1 MGDSYVLV
9 AKPRLSVFQIVNMN
23 VGFFGLQY
31 AFGLQSANMTPIYS
45 FLGAEPSQIP
55 LLWLAGPVTGLVV
68 QPLVGALSDKTVS
81 RLGRRTPYFLIGAI
95 MASVC
100 LFIMPFSAALWM
112 AASVLWILDVGA
124 NTTMEPY
131 RAFVSDK
138 LDTSQ
143 HNLGYLVQS
152 AFSGL
157 GAFLAFLTPTLLI
170 LFGIH
175 KSAVGA
181 NGIPVTTFLAFFIGA
196 IVMIGSI
203 LWTVRTT
210 KEIPLSAEERANI
223 LSSPRG
229 LKAAFVDL
237 KEAISAMPRPMR
249 QMGPMML
256 LSWYANFVYLQYM
269 PLCLATSVFPDAESF
284 EAGLV
289 DASLLW
295 GRMAA
300 FYFLVAFVAGFALVP
315 FANKLGPKR
324 IHGFCTA
331 CGGIGIFLVPL
342 IGDTTLLFVPMLGIG
357 LYWAST
363 MGITYVM
370 LASFL
375 PKEKTGIY
383 MGIFNMFIV
392 VPMIIQTLSVPLYFD
407 TWLGGSAPNA
417 IHLAGILLILA
428 AASVGF
434 IDLRKREENDAIE
447 AATAASTGY
456 VAGAPRRDA

>member
-1 MGDSYVLV
+1 MRVKRVVVS
-9 AKPRLSVFQIVNMN
+9 KPKLSFLQIINMN

-45 FLGAEPSQIP
+45 YLGAEPSQIP

-81 RLGRRTPYFLIGAI
+81 HWGRRTPYFLIGAI
-95 MASVC
+95 MVSLC
-100 LFIMPFSAALWM
+100 LLIMPFSVALWV

-138 LDTSQ
+138 LDESQ
-143 HNLGYLVQS
+143 HNLGYLMQG

-170 LFGIH
+170 LLGIN

-181 NGIPVTTFLAFFIGA
+181 SGIPVTTFLAFVIGA
-196 IVMIGSI
+196 IVMFGSI
-203 LWTVRTT
+203 LWTVRTS
-210 KEIPLSAEERANI
+210 KEIPLSAEERAKI

-229 LKAAFVDL
+229 FAVAFVDL
-237 KEAISAMPRPMR
+237 KKAISAMPLPMR
-249 QMGPMML
+249 QMAPMML
-256 LSWYANFVYLQYM
+256 FSMYANFVFSQYM
-269 PLCLATSVFPDAESF
+269 PLCLATSIFPDAETF

-295 GRMAA
+295 GKMAA
-300 FYFLVAFVAGFALVP
+300 FYFLVAFVSALLLVP
-315 FANKLGPKR
+315 LANKLGAKR
-324 IHGFCTA
+324 VHGFCTA
-331 CGGIGIFLVPL
+331 CGGMGIFLVPV
-342 IGDTTLLFVPMLGIG
+342 IWDARLLFIPMLGVG

-375 PKEKTGIY
+375 PKERTGIY

-392 VPMIIQTLSVPLYFD
+392 VPMIIQTLTVPLYFD
-407 TWLGGSAPNA
+407 TWLGSSPLNA
-417 IHLAGILLILA
+417 IHLAGVLLVLA

-434 IDLRKREENDAIE
+434 IDLRKHEDNETVVVVTVDQN
-447 AATAASTGY
+447 G
-456 VAGAPRRDA
+456 

>member
-1 MGDSYVLV
+1 MVD
-9 AKPRLSVFQIVNMN
+9 AKPRLSIPQIINMN

-45 FLGAEPSQIP
+45 FLGADPSQIP

-68 QPLVGALSDKTVS
+68 QPVVGALSDKTVS
-81 RLGRRTPYFLIGAI
+81 HWGRRTPYFLVGAI

-100 LFIMPFSAALWM
+100 LLIMPFSVALWM

-138 LDTSQ
+138 LDEAQ
-143 HNLGYLVQS
+143 HNIGYLMQS

-170 LFGIH
+170 MFGIS

-181 NGIPVTTFLAFFIGA
+181 NGIPVTTFIAFFIGA
-196 IVMIGSI
+196 VVMFGSI

-210 KEIPLSAEERANI
+210 REIPLTVEERVRI
-223 LSSPRG
+223 ESSPRG
-229 LKAAFVDL
+229 LAAAFVDL

-249 QMGPMML
+249 QMAPMML

-269 PLCLATSVFPDAESF
+269 PLCLATSVFSGAETF
-284 EAGLV
+284 EESLV

-300 FYFLVAFVAGFALVP
+300 FYFLVAFVAAFALVP
-315 FANKLGPKR
+315 FANKLGAKR
-324 IHGFCTA
+324 VQGFCTA
-331 CGGIGIFLVPL
+331 CGGIGIFLVPV
-342 IGDTTLLFVPMLGIG
+342 ISDVRLLFVPMMGVG

-392 VPMIIQTLSVPLYFD
+392 VPMILQTLTVPLYFNA
-407 TWLGGSAPNA
+407 WLGGSPINA
-417 IHLAGILLILA
+417 IHLAGVLLVLA

-434 IDLRKREENDAIE
+434 IDLRNREETDTVDDVSADH
-447 AATAASTGY
+447 G
-456 VAGAPRRDA
+456 G